1 MLRLTNLANVN
12 RRRTLRALYAQTQG
26 YPYAVALD
34 STVDRTLTNPFT
46 IAADAGKAALW
57 PGMVAV
63 KTVGETVKI
72 AAADTGRAF
81 GLFANFVGGEL
92 NEIGTDGTRPGGSEV
107 GVWRGP
113 GSVYEVLAPV
123 FVDTGLSAAAAAEDG
138 AHANEVFLGSDATG
152 RLKAQTLANTTP
164 PTGDDVTSLNASARS
179 AARLVKRLSDNA
191 IIIEL
196 LV

>member
-34 STVDRTLTNPFT
+34 SSVDRTATDPFNDP
-46 IAADAGKAALW
+46 AHAGKAAIW
-57 PGMVAV
+57 PGMIAV
-63 KTVGETVKI
+63 KTVGETVRPNFDEPENY
-72 AAADTGRAF
+72 AHRRPF

-107 GVWRGP
+107 GVWRGV

-123 FVDTGLSAAAAAEDG
+123 FNDTDLASAAADEDG
-138 AHANEVFLGSDATG
+138 SHNNEVYM
-152 RLKAQTLANTTP
+152 NN
-164 PTGDDVTSLNASARS
+164 DD
-179 AARLVKRLSDNA
+179 AARLTFDDGADPRNEWHEATARLIKYVSSKA

>member
-1 MLRLTNLANVN
+1 MLRLQNLANVN

-34 STVDRTLTNPFT
+34 PSVDRTLTNPFDD
-46 IAADAGKAALW
+46 AAHAGKAAIW

-63 KTVGETVKI
+63 KTQGEMVRPDFDEGVGQW
-72 AAADTGRAF
+72 AHRRPM

-107 GVWRGP
+107 GVWRGV
-113 GSVYEVLAPV
+113 GSVYEILAPV
-123 FVDTGLSAAAAAEDG
+123 FNDSDLSTAAADEDG
-138 AHANEVFLGSDATG
+138 SAQNEVYMH
-152 RLKAQTLANTTP
+152 
-164 PTGDDVTSLNASARS
+164 GDDT
-179 AARLVKRLSDNA
+179 ARLLFDTQANPRTYPHEATARLIKRLSDKA